1 METEWEAGIKS
12 SNPFTGSDVMGRLN
26 KRNPW
31 IFADGALVRFPSI
44 TEHMERVIFQIDIH
58 LWKCFNVLK

>member
-1 METEWEAGIKS
+1 METELEAGIKS
-12 SNPFTGSDVMGRLN
+12 SNPFTCSDAMGRLN

-31 IFADGALVRFPSI
+31 IFADGALVHFPSI

-58 LWKCFNVLK
+58 FWKCLNVLK